1 MTEYLYKNPFN
12 DYSANVVAPKT
23 ILEYWCSPFQI
34 QKNLAGLNET
44 SVYSE
49 KNPIVFMGGRGSGK
63 TMFLRFWS
71 YSVQKE
77 LYLTEKKEKNEQS
90 LLESILS
97 SGGIASYIRI
107 DGPALRSFEGFGVKE
122 EIWDII
128 FMHYFEL
135 IVGRS
140 FLKTIKDL
148 IDIGELEKPKTESF
162 ITGLKSL
169 FSLNSENIDINNII
183 NYVEEEI
190 ETVTRYRSEVAIF
203 ESKFLPRK
211 LFPSKSLS
219 FGIPRL
225 CRTIFSEFK
234 ESFNFIIL
242 IDEYENFMECQQRM
256 INSLIKFS
264 EEGVTFR
271 LGMRLEGFRTYG
283 TINND
288 DFIKEGRDYQLFVFE
303 EIMNLNSEGYQD
315 YLIQIAKKRLETVP
329 EFKDKDFTDI
339 KHILGTREVLLDEVL
354 DLVKN
359 NRYKH
364 FDFFSKS
371 LPANAKDLLASQN
384 PIIELLAIIKVLRG
398 DNIELISK
406 AVNDFNDGIKS
417 DGSEK
422 LKYDYNNKYRLSLT
436 ILFNSIHRKNK
447 LYYSFN
453 TFSYLSSGIVG
464 HFMELCRKSFQ
475 YAEFEGREKL
485 FTEGTISKEI
495 QNKSAKDIASRE
507 FQMVRRI
514 ENYGGEIYRMTENLG
529 NIFRLYHVDEL
540 LRYPETNQFTV
551 DQETIQEPYREMF
564 RTAIKWSIIQ
574 PKKRL
579 QHSSPGKGRTQ
590 LYTLN
595 RIFSPIFNITYRTR
609 GGVNEE
615 YH

>member
-1 MTEYLYKNPFN
+1 
-12 DYSANVVAPKT
+12 
-23 ILEYWCSPFQI
+23 
-34 QKNLAGLNET
+34 
-44 SVYSE
+44 
-49 KNPIVFMGGRGSGK
+49 
-63 TMFLRFWS
+63 
-71 YSVQKE
+71 
-77 LYLTEKKEKNEQS
+77 
-90 LLESILS
+90 
-97 SGGIASYIRI
+97 
-107 DGPALRSFEGFGVKE
+107 
-122 EIWDII
+122 
-128 FMHYFEL
+128 MHYFEL

-359 NRYKH
+359 HRYKH

-615 YH
+615 YKSENIIKIMTSDNVKPKRNLSKRKEIDTGQQFLEL